1 MAPRTFKTAPT
12 LYKQCINSFLEGL
25 KQEAKLLENNEP
37 LPLNLKFNPP
47 SQLTLWQLEFMPT
60 LLVADILL
68 HVSIYSTMM
77 CHPSPTVVISSLKNI
92 SYTQIELC
100 LVILLLFYFVYVN
113 ICIISKTAF
122 IREDLICWSLKGNSL
137 LVLFIIH
144 YPTRVHGQFSTYTKC
159 FYYIIYILY
168 IHICILHRKNRW

>member
-68 HVSIYSTMM
+68 HVSISSTMM

-92 SYTQIELC
+92 SYT
-100 LVILLLFYFVYVN
+100 
-113 ICIISKTAF
+113 
-122 IREDLICWSLKGNSL
+122 
-137 LVLFIIH
+137 
-144 YPTRVHGQFSTYTKC
+144 
-159 FYYIIYILY
+159 
-168 IHICILHRKNRW
+168 